1 MGSFISQFIKEDT
14 QPLIK
19 IRARARF
26 STNSDLELGY
36 SSDSSVVE
44 KEGDFD
50 DVFLY
55 GKN

>member
-14 QPLIK
+14 QTLIK
-19 IRARARF
+19 VRGRF

-36 SSDSSVVE
+36 SSDSSFVE
-44 KEGDFD
+44 NEGDFD
-50 DVFLY
+50 EVFLY